1 METGGK
7 LMSLKTRLDG
17 RSEDNNLLLLKDRD
31 GNILAEVKI
40 LDSQSV
46 TLEVSTE
53 NGIYVEKS
61 NGWSSEKYKV
71 EAYV

>member
-1 METGGK
+1 
-7 LMSLKTRLDG
+7 MSLKTRIDG

-46 TLEVSTE
+46 NLEVSTRSDL
-53 NGIYVEKS
+53 YVEKN
-61 NGWSSEKYKV
+61 NGWSSVTYKG
-71 EAYV
+71 A

>member
-1 METGGK
+1 MKTGGK

-40 LDSQSV
+40 LDNQSV

-53 NGIYVEKS
+53 NGVYVEKN
-61 NGWSSEKYKV
+61 NGWSSIKYKG
-71 EAYV
+71 A

>member
-1 METGGK
+1 
-7 LMSLKTRLDG
+7 MSLKTRIDG

-40 LDSQSV
+40 LESQSV

-53 NGIYVEKS
+53 NGIYVEKN

>member
-1 METGGK
+1 MKTGGK

-53 NGIYVEKS
+53 NGVYVEKN
-61 NGWSSEKYKV
+61 NGWSSIKYKG
-71 EAYV
+71 A